1 MNSTDQETQ
10 QKIYDSMFQLQ
21 ADIETAL
28 KRIFEQA
35 GSKIQPE
42 KQEEVQ
48 QKLVGTKQ
56 VIERCRSKYAY

>member
-1 MNSTDQETQ
+1 MNTTHQETQ

-21 ADIETAL
+21 ADLETAL

-35 GSKIQPE
+35 GNRIQPE

-48 QKLVGTKQ
+48 QKIAQTKQ
-56 VIERCRSKYAY
+56 VIERFKGKYAY